1 VPGFQNACMVQCPRK
16 MKDNPAPLS
25 RLWRRLALLIWLP
38 VFTLLLGASNQAPDQ
53 PVERIRAYTR
63 QIEFDYV
70 TWTIKAAWVK
80 WEQLALG
87 NGRFLPAAHRPQLVL
102 DYLELVRQTQELEAQ
117 TRQVYADPT
126 VPDPDAATLELRTRL
141 AALQQQRDRLAPL
154 AESVLQAQVS
164 EVVHALGLSL
174 GGQPIP
180 PVLYHVTA
188 PPNALIVSPRDEIR
202 QKANISILPDM
213 SIEEI
218 EHLEQ
223 AVASGMDVSALVV
236 GIGGVGLYPTMVMQ
250 TTDINWLA
258 EVVAHE
264 WIHNYLTLRPL
275 GLNYYSSPQLLIIN
289 ETVATIAGKEIG
301 EAVVARYYPEFLPPP
316 PPDEVIPPDGEQPA
330 EPPEEPP
337 GPPPFDFRAEMR
349 KTRVEAEALLAEG
362 KIEQAELYME
372 FRRRFLWEN
381 GFRIRKL
388 NQAYFSFYGAY
399 ADQPGGAAGED
410 PVSAAVRLLWDRS
423 PSLVGFLNRVAW
435 IWSYE
440 QLQSLVDSSA

>member
-1 VPGFQNACMVQCPRK
+1 MNGTQRLLRTLWQRISLAIWFLVAMV
-16 MKDNPAPLS
+16 
-25 RLWRRLALLIWLP
+25 
-38 VFTLLLGASNQAPDQ
+38 LLGASNQAPDQ

-70 TWTIKAAWVK
+70 SWTLKAAWVK
-80 WEQLALG
+80 WEQIALG
-87 NGRFLPAAHRPQLVL
+87 NGRFLPADNQPQLVL
-102 DYLELVRQTQELEAQ
+102 DYLQLVRQTQELEAQ
-117 TRQVYADPT
+117 TRQVFADPT
-126 VPDPDAATLELRTRL
+126 VPDPDTATLELRTRL
-141 AALQQQRDRLAPL
+141 ADLQRQRDRLAPL

-174 GGQPIP
+174 GGQPVP

-223 AVASGMDVSALVV
+223 AVAAGMDVSALVV

-275 GLNYYSSPQLLIIN
+275 GLNYYSGPALLIIN

-301 EAVVARYYPEFLPPP
+301 QAVVARYYPEHLPPP
-316 PPDEVIPPDGEQPA
+316 PPDEIIPPDREQPA

-349 KTRVEAEALLAEG
+349 KTRVEAEVLLAEG

-381 GFRIRKL
+381 GYRIRKL

-423 PSLVGFLNRVAW
+423 PSLAGFLNRVAW
-435 IWSYE
+435 IWTYE
-440 QLQSLVDSSA
+440 QLQSLVDSST